1 MIPAKLLVRLGLGVR
16 GAEPPSLGAKRL
28 RVRVRAIRVSVEYE
42 TGVRGRSPPGVSVP
56 NDLAQTVL
64 PVLVG
69 PQRIRLLRLCP
80 PPLSPIVAWL
90 FHSAILGQ

>member
-1 MIPAKLLVRLGLGVR
+1 MGGGSGK
-16 GAEPPSLGAKRL
+16 KRL

-42 TGVRGRSPPGVSVP
+42 TGVRGAEPHGSRVSVP

>member
-1 MIPAKLLVRLGLGVR
+1 M
-16 GAEPPSLGAKRL
+16 
-28 RVRVRAIRVSVEYE
+28 EYE
-42 TGVRGRSPPGVSVP
+42 TGVRGAEPRRNVSVP

-90 FHSAILGQ
+90 FHSAILGPVRSVKVGDSYGCGRTP